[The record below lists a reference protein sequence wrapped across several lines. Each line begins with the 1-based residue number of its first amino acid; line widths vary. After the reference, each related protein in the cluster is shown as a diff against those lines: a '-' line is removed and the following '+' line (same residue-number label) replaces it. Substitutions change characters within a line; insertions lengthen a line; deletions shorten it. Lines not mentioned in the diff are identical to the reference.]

1 MASKPPASSLPA
13 FIARNITHLTSPDP
27 LSKGDCSICQEP
39 YDDDDPPIQISNI
52 SACTH
57 VFGRKCLETWLSDHN
72 TCPMCRAT
80 LYERTRDVLLDM
92 FRGFRGRITMPDL
105 STIPDPSTITDLETR
120 ITEMLHD
127 DDVDPL
133 GAHRRWIREL
143 RAMHAG
149 EDQPLTVSVETLM
162 SVIRLRELLEVEG
175 QRDEAA
181 ERLARLNARLE
192 IMRNMDRE
200 RRSNLPEDAE
210 GGDGEAR
217 EDMAQEEVAAVAA
230 EEQPVRA
237 RRSLATILR
246 GMLRTVRDTA
256 TRVCGV

>member
-13 FIARNITHLTSPDP
+13 FIARNITHLTSSDP
-27 LSKGDCSICQEP
+27 LSKGDCSICREP
-39 YDDDDPPIQISNI
+39 YDADDPPIQITNI

-57 VFGRKCLETWLSDHN
+57 VFGRKCLERWLSENN

-92 FRGFRGRITMPDL
+92 FRGFRGRITMPD
-105 STIPDPSTITDLETR
+105 PSTIIDLETR
-120 ITEMLHD
+120 ITELLRD

-149 EDQPLTVSVETLM
+149 EDLPLTVSVETLW

-181 ERLARLNARLE
+181 ERLARLSARVDN
-192 IMRNMDRE
+192 MRNMERV

-210 GGDGEAR
+210 E
-217 EDMAQEEVAAVAA
+217 
-230 EEQPVRA
+230 
-237 RRSLATILR
+237 
-246 GMLRTVRDTA
+246 
-256 TRVCGV
+256 

>member
-13 FIARNITHLTSPDP
+13 FIARNITHLTSSDP
-27 LSKGDCSICQEP
+27 LSKGDCSICRES
-39 YDDDDPPIQISNI
+39 YDTDDPPIQITNI

-57 VFGRKCLETWLSDHN
+57 VFGRKCLERWLSENN

-92 FRGFRGRITMPDL
+92 FRSFRGRITMPDP
-105 STIPDPSTITDLETR
+105 STIPEPSTIIDLETR
-120 ITEMLHD
+120 ITELLRD

-133 GAHRRWIREL
+133 GAHHRWIREL

-149 EDQPLTVSVETLM
+149 EDLPLTVSVETLW

-181 ERLARLNARLE
+181 ERLARLSARVDN
-192 IMRNMDRE
+192 MRNMERV

-210 GGDGEAR
+210 E
-217 EDMAQEEVAAVAA
+217 
-230 EEQPVRA
+230 
-237 RRSLATILR
+237 
-246 GMLRTVRDTA
+246 
-256 TRVCGV
+256 